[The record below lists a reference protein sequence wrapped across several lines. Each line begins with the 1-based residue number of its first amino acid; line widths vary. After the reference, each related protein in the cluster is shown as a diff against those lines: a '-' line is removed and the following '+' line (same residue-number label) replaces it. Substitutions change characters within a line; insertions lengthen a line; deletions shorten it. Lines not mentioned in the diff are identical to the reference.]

1 MKAEQTAVEAATQ
14 ASSDGGKG
22 KAEDAPRD
30 RSKETSILLEFL
42 YRLAQAYL
50 GSGEQTAQVELLIR
64 RIATA
69 HGMRRVRVVAF
80 PTAIFISVEDGTG
93 ERVTLAEG
101 PVSSLRLDQISD
113 IYTLGASVQRKEL
126 TPGQGLEQL
135 NRIMRK
141 APRFGVAGAICG
153 HTILS
158 FGLAMLLLPSLGN
171 ILLATLLGT
180 FVGSLKAMRRSNEV
194 LAVPLSVIA
203 SFLVSAVVF
212 GLAKYGLPIDPL
224 QSLIP
229 ALVTFLPGAM
239 LAMGMV
245 ELAYGDMVS
254 GASRLING
262 FIQLVLLVF
271 GLTAGAFLTGVGPD
285 LLFDVTE
292 AIREVPAVWV
302 PWVGVVVF
310 GLGVHLHFS
319 APRRALL
326 WTQLVLLATFAAQ
339 RSSSGVFGTEF
350 SGFFGALVA
359 TPLVYLIQL
368 RFKGPPAMVTFL
380 PSFWLLVPGALSLL
394 SVKRLIS
401 DHNAGLEGLYG
412 AVFIFVA
419 IGLGTLMGAALYRW
433 LTETFARWELQIG
446 RAPRRRSPL
455 SAAAVEKAVV
465 EQVAANA
472 QAAAHA
478 QVATHA
484 QVASIPQVAANAQDD
499 TGAANPPPATR
510 PKN

>member
-1 MKAEQTAVEAATQ
+1 MEAEQTAVEAATQ
-14 ASSDGGKG
+14 AGSDGGKG
-22 KAEDAPRD
+22 KAKDAPRD
-30 RSKETSILLEFL
+30 KSKETSVLLEFL
-42 YRLAQAYL
+42 FRLAQSYL

-69 HGMRRVRVVAF
+69 YGMRRVRVVAF
-80 PTAIFISVEDGTG
+80 PTAIFISVDDGTG

-113 IYTLGASVQRKEL
+113 IYTLGSSVQRKEL

-141 APRFGVAGAICG
+141 APRFGLVGTICG

-194 LAVPLSVIA
+194 LAVPLSVVA

-262 FIQLVLLVF
+262 FIQLVLL
-271 GLTAGAFLTGVGPD
+271 
-285 LLFDVTE
+285 
-292 AIREVPAVWV
+292 
-302 PWVGVVVF
+302 
-310 GLGVHLHFS
+310 
-319 APRRALL
+319 
-326 WTQLVLLATFAAQ
+326 ATFAAQ
-339 RSSSGVFGTEF
+339 RGSSGVFGTEF

-368 RFKGPPAMVTFL
+368 RFKGPARDGDVPAQ
-380 PSFWLLVPGALSLL
+380 LLAAGAGGDGAAQRQAHDQRPQCGSGGPLRGRVHLC
-394 SVKRLIS
+394 RHRPW
-401 DHNAGLEGLYG
+401 DADGRG
-412 AVFIFVA
+412 AVPLADRNLLQV
-419 IGLGTLMGAALYRW
+419 GAADREGAA
-433 LTETFARWELQIG
+433 TPQPAQRGGG
-446 RAPRRRSPL
+446 REGGGEAGGRRRAGGGCAIRHRCRQP
-455 SAAAVEKAVV
+455 
-465 EQVAANA
+465 
-472 QAAAHA
+472 
-478 QVATHA
+478 
-484 QVASIPQVAANAQDD
+484 AS
-499 TGAANPPPATR
+499 GH
-510 PKN
+510 

>member
-1 MKAEQTAVEAATQ
+1 MEAEQTAVEAATQ
-14 ASSDGGKG
+14 AGSDGGKG
-22 KAEDAPRD
+22 KAKDAPRD
-30 RSKETSILLEFL
+30 KSKETSVLLEFL
-42 YRLAQAYL
+42 FRLAQSYL

-69 HGMRRVRVVAF
+69 YGMRRVRVVAF
-80 PTAIFISVEDGTG
+80 PTAIFISVDDGTG

-101 PVSSLRLDQISD
+101 PVSSLRLGQISD
-113 IYTLGASVQRKEL
+113 IYTLGSSVQRKEL

-141 APRFGVAGAICG
+141 APRFGLVGTICG

-194 LAVPLSVIA
+194 LAVPLSVVA

-262 FIQLVLLVF
+262 FIQLVLL
-271 GLTAGAFLTGVGPD
+271 
-285 LLFDVTE
+285 
-292 AIREVPAVWV
+292 
-302 PWVGVVVF
+302 
-310 GLGVHLHFS
+310 
-319 APRRALL
+319 
-326 WTQLVLLATFAAQ
+326 ATFAAQ
-339 RSSSGVFGTEF
+339 RGSSGVFGTEF

-380 PSFWLLVPGALSLL
+380 PSFWLLVPGAMGLL
-394 SVKRLIS
+394 SVKRMIS

-412 AVFIFVA
+412 AVFIFAA

-433 LTETFARWELQIG
+433 LTETFSRWELQIG

-455 SAAAVEKAVV
+455 SAAVVEKAVV
-465 EQVAANA
+465 KQVAADA
-472 QAAAHA
+472 QAADV
-478 QVATHA
+478 QSATDA
-484 QVASIPQVAANAQDD
+484 AS
-499 TGAANPPPATR
+499 PPPATE
-510 PKN
+510 PKP